1 MPISISCT
9 GCGKALT
16 IKDELVGKRIKCPQC
31 GATFTS
37 NEAIAQARSKQSG
50 ERTGKG
56 VHVSPG
62 VIMFVSLVVLVV
74 GSLAFYKFVPGRVQ
88 DKWSKLR
95 PVAEQQVE
103 DVVNRALEA
112 DMSQQGEY
120 NPNSSRTTPHM
131 INVTFIFSMLAMSMP
146 EKVGFAGSTSEGAM
160 FGRYFT
166 QTGEIEADIDVG
178 GRGVGGAVLTRGK
191 RSIHVT
197 GRVKNGNLSVEIDGK
212 PAVIDFSRTLPKRR

>member
-37 NEAIAQARSKQSG
+37 NEAIAAARSKESG
-50 ERTGKG
+50 QRTGKG
-56 VHVSPG
+56 VHISPG
-62 VIMFVSLVVLVV
+62 VIMFAALVFVVV
-74 GSLAFYKFVPGRVQ
+74 GSLAFWKFVPGRVRANW
-88 DKWSKLR
+88 DKLR

-120 NPNSSRTTPHM
+120 NPNSSRSTPHM

-146 EKVGFAGSTSEGAM
+146 EKGGFRSEERRVGE
-160 FGRYFT
+160 
-166 QTGEIEADIDVG
+166 E
-178 GRGVGGAVLTRGK
+178 
-191 RSIHVT
+191 
-197 GRVKNGNLSVEIDGK
+197 
-212 PAVIDFSRTLPKRR
+212 